1 MFNFW
6 LTLVIRLVVYSRKFF
21 LKIRQI
27 VLRVGVLNVSDQLV
41 TASRGHGHGDV
52 HKKQNNLTKAR

>member
-6 LTLVIRLVVYSRKFF
+6 LTLVIRLVVYSRQFF

-41 TASRGHGHGDV
+41 TAS
-52 HKKQNNLTKAR
+52 